1 MRFMA
6 MANRV
11 FRLFNLMYFQRL
23 KGIVDER
30 SWQAFIAP
38 MKDAFQ
44 MPSIHEYWNLRHHWF
59 DEEFQDY
66 ISITFTGRTD
76 GRPVL
81 PPEKT

>member
-30 SWQAFIAP
+30 SWQAFIGP

-44 MPSIHEYWNLRHHWF
+44 MPGIHEYWKLRHHWF
-59 DEEFQDY
+59 DEEFSALY
-66 ISITFTGRTD
+66 
-76 GRPVL
+76 
-81 PPEKT
+81 